1 MTNVVA
7 FPYERRQQKIINEFE
22 KLDNGIMDLSD
33 DILTEILTILY
44 EEGYSFNVDDYES
57 DVCFVFES
65 IRSLVCKLNNIEH
78 PMHELSQDLFDI
90 MNVAYEQAESQ
101 LELTF

>member
-33 DILTEILTILY
+33 GILTDILTILY
-44 EEGYSFNVDDYES
+44 EEGYSFNVDDHES
-57 DVCFVFES
+57 DVCLLFES
-65 IRSLVCKLNNIEH
+65 IRSLICKLNEVEH
-78 PMHELSQDLFDI
+78 PMQELSEEIFDI
-90 MNVAYEQAESQ
+90 MNVAYELHENQ